1 MKHAS
6 LRRALAACLLL
17 ASLAPLCMP
26 VFAAQEAYTDRILA
40 SMRQPMVLGSSTFE
54 YDGVSFQRVLLPR
67 YILEQYEASGF
78 EILPGQSDARVKAVK
93 QALYSEKTYPKN
105 EFVAYTQVREGQPVE
120 TYFDD
125 HLAALLETIYMFCGL
140 PEKTACIDELT
151 LFLLDELV
159 RRRGGGEVHSDFLL
173 LSAITLHNIPE
184 GMAVGLAFAL
194 AADGESLAG
203 AFALAL
209 GIGVQNFPEGAA
221 VALPVYQAGKSKR
234 RAFWTGVLS
243 GAVEPLFGVL
253 VVLAAAGIHALMP
266 WLLSF
271 AAGAMLYVVAE
282 ELLPRAGGR
291 RGTCGF
297 LVGFL
302 LMMILD
308 VALG

>member
-1 MKHAS
+1 MKAVFWAGVGT
-6 LRRALAACLLL
+6 LFPFLMTITGAALVFLLKNQKEDG
-17 ASLAPLCMP
+17 PCMG
-26 VFAAQEAYTDRILA
+26 FAAGVMSAAAVFSMLLPAMRQEAGGWLT
-40 SMRQPMVLGSSTFE
+40 VTLGFALGAAMIAGVDAFLGRTQRLQ
-54 YDGVSFQRVLLPR
+54 GVS
-67 YILEQYEASGF
+67 AS
-78 EILPGQSDARVKAVK
+78 AK
-93 QALYSEKTYPKN
+93 
-105 EFVAYTQVREGQPVE
+105 
-120 TYFDD
+120 
-125 HLAALLETIYMFCGL
+125 
-140 PEKTACIDELT
+140 
-151 LFLLDELV
+151 
-159 RRRGGGEVHSDFLL
+159 RRLMMYA
-173 LSAITLHNIPE
+173 AITLHNIPE

-221 VALPVYQAGKSKR
+221 VALPVYQSGKSKR

-243 GAVEPLFGVL
+243 GAVEPLFGAL

>member
-1 MKHAS
+1 MKKAVS
-6 LRRALAACLLL
+6 FILAAIMLIMLPAGAFADSAQC
-17 ASLAPLCMP
+17 SCDTPP
-26 VFAAQEAYTDRILA
+26 VVMVNGFGTELYHDNGDGTQSAVF
-40 SMRQPMVLGSSTFE
+40 PMGAV
-54 YDGVSFQRVLLPR
+54 
-67 YILEQYEASGF
+67 
-78 EILPGQSDARVKAVK
+78 EIV
-93 QALYSEKTYPKN
+93 
-105 EFVAYTQVREGQPVE
+105 
-120 TYFDD
+120 
-125 HLAALLETIYMFCGL
+125 
-140 PEKTACIDELT
+140 
-151 LFLLDELV
+151 
-159 RRRGGGEVHSDFLL
+159 
-173 LSAITLHNIPE
+173 SAIP
-184 GMAVGLAFAL
+184 
-194 AADGESLAG
+194 SLAG

-221 VALPVYQAGKSKR
+221 VGLPVYQSGKSKR

-243 GAVEPLFGVL
+243 GAVEPLFGAL

>member
-1 MKHAS
+1 MLALLGTSFTFLMTALGAATVFFFARKVCE
-6 LRRALAACLLL
+6 RAQGALLG
-17 ASLAPLCMP
+17 
-26 VFAAQEAYTDRILA
+26 FAAGVMMAASVWSLILPAIEQTEAEGRLPTFLPAAAGI
-40 SMRQPMVLGSSTFE
+40 VLG
-54 YDGVSFQRVLLPR
+54 
-67 YILEQYEASGF
+67 A
-78 EILPGQSDARVKAVK
+78 
-93 QALYSEKTYPKN
+93 
-105 EFVAYTQVREGQPVE
+105 
-120 TYFDD
+120 
-125 HLAALLETIYMFCGL
+125 
-140 PEKTACIDELT
+140 LT

-173 LSAITLHNIPE
+173 LSAITLHNIP
-184 GMAVGLAFAL
+184 VGLAFAL

-221 VALPVYQAGKSKR
+221 VALPVYQSGKSKR

-243 GAVEPLFGVL
+243 GAVEPLFGAL

>member
-1 MKHAS
+1 MLAWLGTSFTFLMTALGAATVFFFARAVCERAQGALLGFAAGVMTAAS
-6 LRRALAACLLL
+6 VWSLILPAIEQTAAEGRLPPFLPAAAGIVLGALLL
-17 ASLAPLCMP
+17 A
-26 VFAAQEAYTDRILA
+26 
-40 SMRQPMVLGSSTFE
+40 
-54 YDGVSFQRVLLPR
+54 
-67 YILEQYEASGF
+67 
-78 EILPGQSDARVKAVK
+78 
-93 QALYSEKTYPKN
+93 
-105 EFVAYTQVREGQPVE
+105 
-120 TYFDD
+120 
-125 HLAALLETIYMFCGL
+125 
-140 PEKTACIDELT
+140 
-151 LFLLDELV
+151 LLDEFT
-159 RRRGGGEVHSDFLL
+159 RQRGGERVTHSDFLL

-194 AADGESLAG
+194 AADGEGLAG
-203 AFALAL
+203 AAALAL

-221 VALPVYQAGKSKR
+221 VALPLYQSGQSKL
-234 RAFWTGVLS
+234 RAFVTGVLS

-253 VVLAAAGIHALMP
+253 VVLAAARVHALMP

-302 LMMILD
+302 FMMVLD